1 MTMLTA
7 PTTDGAPSHGSAKA
21 TPAPKPQIDFRA
33 WVEATAEPSELVL
46 GLEGFSYADLYDPDR
61 LADLTRA
68 FHEYLRAASPDA
80 YDRLLSLA
88 EAGGHLATP
97 QATSDALLAAAP
109 HLSAFVAKLF
119 RVEGELEALRNSL
132 RAHDPVW
139 IFKREFGKKRVL
151 KADAGKGWAEAPARA
166 VAEAALEAAGAPR
179 PLLGTGGENEELAV
193 ARATLALLEID
204 DTARKVEKAGGAAW
218 REALGELAGRVAAAL
233 ALDPVAAET
242 AGLVLAEA
250 DDPAAPHRRPG
261 AVAAFA
267 LGAVEAY
274 LAHRRRDHDDGAH
287 RWYSLYEP
295 RKLDHQHLVHL
306 RRPDPKLPELFVGP
320 EGADRD
326 RYGFALTD
334 RRGSTRYVQGEVDYC
349 LYCHDRDKDSCSKGL
364 REPKTGAIKPNPLG
378 VPLNGCPLDEKIS
391 EMHLMRKEGD
401 ALAALALV
409 CIDNPLCPGTGH
421 RICNDCMK
429 ACIFQ
434 KQEPVNIPQIETAT
448 LTDILSLPWGAE
460 IYGLLARW
468 NPLNVRRPHPA
479 PLSGKTALV
488 VGLGPAGYTLAH
500 HLTRAGFAVAGIDGL
515 RLEPIPSEIIGDA
528 TRPPRPLR
536 DFQHFVSE
544 LDERIVLGFGGV
556 SEYGITARWDKNFLT
571 LLYLTLARNRRIKLF
586 GGVRFGGT
594 LDLDDAWRLG
604 FDHVALAAGAGRPTI
619 IDMKNNLARGVRK
632 ASDFLM
638 ALQLTGAYK
647 HSSLANLQIRL
658 PAVVIGGGLTAIDTA
673 TELLAYYVIQ
683 AEKTA
688 RRYRGLVE
696 RLGAEAVDA
705 QFAPDE
711 LAFVRE
717 QCDHFDQ
724 IARERE
730 RAAREGGE
738 PKLQALLDAWGGVS
752 LVYRK
757 SVLDSPAYRL
767 NHEEVEKSLEEG
779 VRYVENLSPLEAVLD
794 QDGALEAVI
803 FERQR
808 QEGGKWKN
816 TGELVTM
823 PAKTLCVAAGTSP
836 NTTFEKERPD
846 VFTLDSRRQYF
857 KAHVAERAPDGSVT
871 TAPSADLAGAF
882 FTSYV
887 NGDHTVSFYG
897 DNHPHYAGSV
907 VKAMA
912 SAKVG
917 FERVAALYAT
927 PEPADDGER
936 RARADRTAA
945 LFARLD
951 DEWTA
956 TVHDVVRLTP
966 TIVEIVVRAP
976 AAARKFEPGQFYRLQ
991 NYESL
996 APVVEGTRLA
1006 MEGLALTG
1014 AWVDREKGLLSTIV
1028 LEMGTSSRLCALLKK
1043 GEPVVLM
1050 GPTGT
1055 PTEIPAGQTVLL
1067 CGGGLGNAV
1076 LFSIAKAL
1084 KEKGTTVI
1092 YFAGYRRGEDLFRRQ
1107 DVEASTDQVIWC
1119 TDTGSAIEPSR
1130 PLDRHFR
1137 GNIVQAMVAYARGE
1151 LGPHVAN
1158 LRTVTRV
1165 IAIGSDKMMAAVKEA
1180 RHGVLA
1186 PYLDPRHLGIGS
1198 INSPMQCMMKE
1209 ICAQCLQK
1217 HRDPETGREY
1227 VVFSCTNQDQDL
1239 DRVDFQHLGQRLRV
1253 NSAQEKL
1260 SNLYLSDLLARHPE
1274 LPRVLPRP
1282 PPSRPGRPPVGCGGA
1297 PSPPRA
1303 RGGLARAGLF
1313 ASSRVGAGP
1322 PRRRTRRQGR
1332 LRRALRSSNKK
1343 VN

>member
-1 MTMLTA
+1 MSTVTSPGGPA
-7 PTTDGAPSHGSAKA
+7 PAGAARA
-21 TPAPKPQIDFRA
+21 TPAPQPQIDFRS
-33 WVEATAEPSELVL
+33 WVEATSEPAELVL
-46 GLEGFSYADLYDPDR
+46 GLEGFSYADLHDPER

-68 FHEYLRAASPDA
+68 FHEYVRAEAPEA
-80 YDRLLSLA
+80 YAQLMALA
-88 EAGGHLATP
+88 EAGGRLATP

-119 RVEGELEALRNSL
+119 RVEREVESL
-132 RAHDPVW
+132 RGSLRSHDPVW
-139 IFKREFGKKRVL
+139 AFKRDFAKKRVL
-151 KADAGKGWAEAPARA
+151 KPEAGRGWAPEAARA

-193 ARATLALLEID
+193 ARAALALLEID

-218 REALGELAGRVAAAL
+218 RPDLAALAERVAAAL
-233 ALDPVAAET
+233 AADPAAAE
-242 AGLVLAEA
+242 ASRPALEQAA
-250 DDPAAPHRRPG
+250 DPAAPHRRPG
-261 AVAAFA
+261 ALAAFA

-274 LAHRRRDHDDGAH
+274 LARRRQDHDDGAH

-306 RRPDPKLPELFVGP
+306 RRPDEKLPELFVGP

-364 REPKTGAIKPNPLG
+364 RDPKSGAVKANPLG

-391 EMHLMRKEGD
+391 EMHLMRKDGD

-409 CIDNPLCPGTGH
+409 CLDNPLCPGTGH

-434 KQEPVNIPQIETAT
+434 KQEPVNIPQTETAT
-448 LTDILSLPWGAE
+448 LTDVLSLPWGAE

-479 PLSGKTALV
+479 PLSGKSALV

-500 HLTRAGFAVAGIDGL
+500 HLSRAGFAVAGVDGL
-515 RLEPIPSEIIGDA
+515 KLEPLPAEIVGDA
-528 TRPPRPLR
+528 ARPPRPVR
-536 DFQHFVSE
+536 DFQHFVRE

-571 LLYLTLARNRRIKLF
+571 LLYLTLARNRRIKLY

-673 TELLAYYVIQ
+673 TELLAYYIVQ

-688 RRYRGLVE
+688 RRYRELVD
-696 RLGAEAVDA
+696 RLGREQVDA

-711 LAFVRE
+711 LEFLRE
-717 QCDHFDQ
+717 QCAHADQ
-724 IARERE
+724 IADE
-730 RAAREGGE
+730 RARAERAGE
-738 PKLQALLDAWGGVS
+738 RPALQRLLDAWGGVS

-794 QDGALEAVI
+794 AGGALEAVV

-808 QEGGKWKN
+808 QEGGKWRA
-816 TGELVTM
+816 TGEKVTL

-846 VFTLDSRRQYF
+846 VFSLDERRQYF
-857 KAHVAERAPDGSVT
+857 RAHTAERAPDGSVT
-871 TAPSADLAGAF
+871 TRPSADLARAF
-882 FTSYV
+882 FTSYAS
-887 NGDHTVSFYG
+887 GEHTVSFYG
-897 DNHPHYAGSV
+897 DNHPYYAGSV

-917 FERVAALYAT
+917 FEHVAALYET
-927 PEPADDGER
+927 PPPAGDDER
-936 RARADRTAA
+936 RARAARAEG
-945 LFARLD
+945 LFRRLD
-951 DEWTA
+951 DEWLA

-991 NYESL
+991 NYESRS
-996 APVVEGTRLA
+996 PVVEGTRLA

-1014 AWVDREKGLLSTIV
+1014 AWVDKDQGLLSTIV

-1092 YFAGYRRGEDLFRRQ
+1092 YFAGYRRGEDLFRRE
-1107 DVEASTDQVIWC
+1107 DIEASTDQVIWC
-1119 TDTGSAIEPSR
+1119 TDAGDPIEPSR

-1137 GNIVQAMVAYARGE
+1137 GNIVQAMVAYAKGE
-1151 LGPHVAN
+1151 LGPHVAS
-1158 LRTVTRV
+1158 LRTVSRV

-1186 PYLDPRHLGIGS
+1186 PHLDPRHLGIGS

-1274 LPRVLPRP
+1274 LPRI
-1282 PPSRPGRPPVGCGGA
+1282 
-1297 PSPPRA
+1297 
-1303 RGGLARAGLF
+1303 
-1313 ASSRVGAGP
+1313 
-1322 PRRRTRRQGR
+1322 
-1332 LRRALRSSNKK
+1332 
-1343 VN
+1343 